1 MKRFLTIMLA
11 SLMVLSVSAKKY
23 KHSLGLGT
31 GLSYGISYKTMVKP
45 HFSIMVDV
53 DYGFSMAATTGG
65 GGLMDFFGGRA
76 NFFYQG
82 DAASGQNIDL
92 DWFAGGGT
100 QLGAMGNFG
109 GGKWGFNGIG
119 GIEINFVNAPIA
131 ITADFRAGYSLG
143 FTPGGGG
150 GMVYDPE
157 IDDYVPLGGGGMAL
171 AHLFDSSINFG
182 IRYTF

>member
-1 MKRFLTIMLA
+1 MLA
-11 SLMVLSVSAKKY
+11 SLMVFSVSAKNY

-31 GLSYGISYKTMVKP
+31 GMSYGVSYKTMVAQ
-45 HFSIMVDV
+45 HFTIIADL
-53 DYGFSMAATTGG
+53 DYGYSFTGG
-65 GGLMDFFGGRA
+65 DVNGMIDFFGARA
-76 NFFYQG
+76 NFAYQG

-100 QLGAMGNFG
+100 QLGAAGNFT

-131 ITADFRAGYSLG
+131 ITADFRPGYSLA
-143 FTPGGGG
+143 FFPGGGDF
-150 GMVYDPE
+150 V
-157 IDDYVPLGGGGMAL
+157 LKGGGGMAL
-171 AHLFDSSINFG
+171 MHMFDASINFG

>member
-31 GLSYGISYKTMVKP
+31 GLSYGVSYKTMVAQ

-53 DYGFSMAATTGG
+53 DYGYSMAATQGG

-143 FTPGGGG
+143 FTPGGGSYE
-150 GMVYDPE
+150 YDPE
-157 IDDYVPLGGGGMAL
+157 IDDVVLVGGGAML
-171 AHLFDSSINFG
+171 VHLFDSSINFG